1 MMFLRRW
8 RRAGCA
14 PCTAPLARAHAGDKE
29 GDKEV
34 RSLPRPPSAS
44 AHLLGEREQHH
55 ERARLFL
62 GEWSELNRL
71 ERRLEKKEQ
80 RFPQRRLLNI
90 SACGAKCE

>member
-1 MMFLRRW
+1 M
-8 RRAGCA
+8 
-14 PCTAPLARAHAGDKE
+14 
-29 GDKEV
+29 
-34 RSLPRPPSAS
+34 
-44 AHLLGEREQHH
+44 LLGEREQQH

-80 RFPQRRLLNI
+80 RFPQQRLLNI

>member
-1 MMFLRRW
+1 MRDAL
-8 RRAGCA
+8 
-14 PCTAPLARAHAGDKE
+14 LARRCSPGRTL
-29 GDKEV
+29 GTRRGTR
-34 RSLPRPPSAS
+34 RSGPFLAPPSAS
-44 AHLLGEREQHH
+44 AHLLGEREQQH

-80 RFPQRRLLNI
+80 RFPQQRLLNI